1 MLYAF
6 VILRL
11 RKDNQKRRKFQ
22 ILKKYVLQ
30 IWFVFK
36 PLDNSRLSVV
46 IKLLLL
52 WIVTLFPWKIN
63 GNCASHMYFLSFW
76 RSIIPFFSANFH
88 FCSVWKWYVIYLFL
102 TGLYIFLIQIYNKLS
117 VCIMMFLSDYTRFI
131 ILFAKQQ

>member
-52 WIVTLFPWKIN
+52 
-63 GNCASHMYFLSFW
+63 
-76 RSIIPFFSANFH
+76 
-88 FCSVWKWYVIYLFL
+88 
-102 TGLYIFLIQIYNKLS
+102 
-117 VCIMMFLSDYTRFI
+117 
-131 ILFAKQQ
+131 